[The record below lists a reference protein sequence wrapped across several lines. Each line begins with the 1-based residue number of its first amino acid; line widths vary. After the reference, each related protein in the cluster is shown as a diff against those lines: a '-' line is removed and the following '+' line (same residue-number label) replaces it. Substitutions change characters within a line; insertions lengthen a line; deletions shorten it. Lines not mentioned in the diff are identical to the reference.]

1 MRVLFGYFGRN
12 DISKSNP
19 KGMARPEGFSV
30 DFLPELLLRP
40 IPRPCPSG
48 WEIFFPFG
56 EKHSGVFLVFK
67 VIKIAQT
74 ALSGGRSLQARG
86 SRERR
91 ANMDQFIRTQN
102 VERYRRV
109 LERVTEELA
118 DRQFSIYLP
127 KSNKS
132 KKTRAIQFKF
142 KCFQHDADLLLGR
155 MVTTGGYCGYPGPFS
170 PRCPVCACLLWRRRW
185 QSLLG

>member
-74 ALSGGRSLQARG
+74 ALSGGRSLQ
-86 SRERR
+86 
-91 ANMDQFIRTQN
+91 T
-102 VERYRRV
+102 RV
-109 LERVTEELA
+109 NGEPKWISSSEP
-118 DRQFSIYLP
+118 DRQFSIFLP

-132 KKTRAIQFKF
+132 RKTLAIQFN
-142 KCFQHDADLLLGR
+142 
-155 MVTTGGYCGYPGPFS
+155 
-170 PRCPVCACLLWRRRW
+170 PRC
-185 QSLLG
+185 